1 MKYSRFASDL
11 LIVLVAVSFA
21 QFAPAQADS
30 SSSSP
35 SQTALQGDASQ
46 MNSATLPPP
55 KFFYSTEYENG
66 KVGGYLVDPSTGEL
80 SSNGQPPV
88 WAHWGP
94 TRIAS
99 DSGGYRLYVANQGS
113 QDVSAY
119 FIYRNDG
126 WLYPVPGANFPVG
139 GVSTDIAVHPSDK
152 FVYVTT
158 TYDYYDND
166 GVKGKSNS
174 VSGFSV
180 AANGSLVAVPGS
192 PYITDGPDWG
202 IAIDPSGQY
211 LYASSQVSDSN
222 QSGEINAFK
231 IDQTTGALTLVPGS
245 PFSIIPYN
253 CQVCLDWENIYGMA
267 IDPTGNFLIGGGNN
281 NGVIYVYRIEA
292 GTGSISEVAG
302 SPFIELLPE
311 CVAMT
316 CTGSDA
322 PTDISIAPTDKYV
335 FVSNAAWN
343 GMGMYAFDSSTGA
356 LNHLTTSP
364 APYGSWLTLSGIVR
378 SDPSGKFA
386 YTLGC
391 TVWPSQPQ
399 KPGMIGFAIA
409 TNGSMTVVPNAPYYD
424 PGVQPCTNIDGVAV
438 TP

>member
-1 MKYSRFASDL
+1 MKYLCVVIVL
-11 LIVLVAVSFA
+11 LIAVSFA
-21 QFAPAQADS
+21 QPAPAQTGS
-30 SSSSP
+30 SSS
-35 SQTALQGDASQ
+35 QTASQSDASQ
-46 MNSATLPPP
+46 TNSTTLPPP

-66 KVGGYLVDPSTGEL
+66 QVGGYLVSPSTGEL
-80 SSNGQPPV
+80 TSNGQPPV

-119 FIYRNDG
+119 FIYRDSG
-126 WLYPVPGANFPVG
+126 WLYPVPGANFTVG

-166 GVKGKSNS
+166 GVKGKNNS

-180 AANGSLVAVPGS
+180 ASNGSLVPVPGS

-222 QSGEINAFK
+222 QSGEINAFS
-231 IDQTTGALTLVPGS
+231 INQTTGALTPISGS
-245 PFSIIPYN
+245 PFAIIPYN

-267 IDPTGNFLIGGGNN
+267 IDPTGNFLIGGGWN
-281 NGVIYVYRIEA
+281 NGVIYVYRIQA

-302 SPFIELLPE
+302 SPFIEILPE
-311 CVAMT
+311 CVAMS
-316 CTGSDA
+316 CWPSNA
-322 PTDISIAPTDKYV
+322 PSDISVSPTDKYV
-335 FVSNAAWN
+335 FVSNDAWN
-343 GMGMYAFDSSTGA
+343 GLGMYDFDSSTGA
-356 LNHLTTSP
+356 LSNLTTSP
-364 APYGSWLTLSGIVR
+364 VPYGSWLTISGIVR
-378 SDPSGKFA
+378 SDPSGQFV

-391 TVWPSQPQ
+391 AIFPGQPQ
-399 KPGMIGFAIA
+399 KPGMIGFPIA
-409 TNGSMTVVPNAPYYD
+409 ANGSMTIVPDAPYYD
-424 PGVQPCTNIDGVAV
+424 PGVQPCTNIDGIAV
-438 TP
+438 TQ